1 MKLENIKLTD
11 FKNGIWPSVDK
22 SNIQSLI
29 VDTVDVIDTIK
40 PLYNFKAK

>member
-29 VDTVDVIDTIK
+29 DECNIFEIIEVKVSIN
-40 PLYNFKAK
+40 L